1 MTTVSP
7 ELSQAYSDRYAAISQ
22 RLLRDAQRELDLGDL
37 IQASEKTWG
46 AAAHAVKALAQKW
59 GWYHQ
64 GHLRIRAVVDFIAIE
79 RDRKDLIDLYQH
91 PHTMHVNWYEHEL
104 YDDTLQ
110 VSINAT
116 GRFVAEMEKIRAEPV
131 PVFPPSESLPRPQSR
146 RLRLLNTPPTDNP
159 PRYVDVSLLPPVEPE
174 PPEAR

>member
-1 MTTVSP
+1 MTSVSP

-46 AAAHAVKALAQKW
+46 AAAHAFKAVAEKW

-64 GHLRIRAVVDFIAIE
+64 GHHRLNAVVDFISI
-79 RDRKDLIDLYQH
+79 DQNRKDLTDLYLR
-91 PHTMHVNWYEHEL
+91 PRLLHVNWYEHEL
-104 YDDTLQ
+104 YEDTVQ
-110 VSINAT
+110 QAIEAT
-116 GRFVAEMEKIRAEPV
+116 EIFVAEMEKIRDEDIPT
-131 PVFPPSESLPRPQSR
+131 FPAVESLTRSQGR
-146 RLRLLNTPPTDNP
+146 KLRLLNTPPTDNP

-174 PPEAR
+174 PPEVH

>member
-1 MTTVSP
+1 MTSASP

-46 AAAHAVKALAQKW
+46 AAAHAIKALAQKW

-64 GHLRIRAVVDFIAIE
+64 GHHRLDASVHYIVSE
-79 RDRKDLIDLYQH
+79 RDRDDLLGWYNTVGALH
-91 PHTMHVNWYEHEL
+91 RNYYEHEL
-104 YDDTLQ
+104 HGDTLQ
-110 VSINAT
+110 RAINAT
-116 GRFVAEMEKIRAEPV
+116 GRFVAEMEKIRVEPV
-131 PVFPPSESLPRPQSR
+131 PVFPPSESLTRSQGR

-174 PPEAR
+174 PPEAG

>member
-1 MTTVSP
+1 M
-7 ELSQAYSDRYAAISQ
+7 SQAYSDRYAAISQ

-46 AAAHAVKALAQKW
+46 AAAHAIKALAQKW

-64 GHLRIRAVVDFIAIE
+64 GHYRLNAVVDFIAI
-79 RDRKDLIDLYQH
+79 DRARHDLVNLYNFSSILH
-91 PHTMHVNWYEHEL
+91 SNYYEHEL
-104 YDDTLQ
+104 YGDSLQ
-110 VSINAT
+110 IAIDAT
-116 GRFVAEMEKIRAEPV
+116 GGFVAEMEKIRAEPI
-131 PVFPPSESLPRPQSR
+131 PTFPPSESLTRAQGR

-159 PRYVDVSLLPPVEPE
+159 PRYVDVSLVPPVEPE

>member
-46 AAAHAVKALAQKW
+46 AAAHAVKAVAQKW

-64 GHLRIRAVVDFIAIE
+64 GHYRLNAVVEFISIE

-91 PHTMHVNWYEHEL
+91 PYIMHVNWYEHEL
-104 YDDTLQ
+104 YDDNVQIAL
-110 VSINAT
+110 NAT
-116 GRFVAEMEKIRAEPV
+116 GTFVAEMEKIRDEPV
-131 PVFPPSESLPRPQSR
+131 PAFPPAESLTRSQGR

-159 PRYVDVSLLPPVEPE
+159 PRYVDVSHLPPVEPE
-174 PPEAR
+174 PPETR

>member
-1 MTTVSP
+1 MTSVSP

-46 AAAHAVKALAQKW
+46 AAAHAIKALAQMW

-64 GHLRIRAVVDFIAIE
+64 GHHRLDASVYYIVSE
-79 RDRKDLIDLYQH
+79 RHHEDLLGWYNTANGLH
-91 PHTMHVNWYEHEL
+91 RNYYEHEL
-104 YDDTLQ
+104 YADTLQ
-110 VSINAT
+110 LAIDAT

-131 PVFPPSESLPRPQSR
+131 PVFPPFENLSRAQGR

-174 PPEAR
+174 PPES

>member
-1 MTTVSP
+1 MTSVSP

-37 IQASEKTWG
+37 IQASEKAWG

-64 GHLRIRAVVDFIAIE
+64 GHLRIRAVVDFIAIQWNRE
-79 RDRKDLIDLYQH
+79 DLTELYLF

-104 YDDTLQ
+104 YEDNVQ
-110 VSINAT
+110 RAINAT
-116 GRFVAEMEKIRAEPV
+116 GRFVAEMEIIRAEPV
-131 PVFPPSESLPRPQSR
+131 PVFPSSESLTRSQGR
-146 RLRLLNTPPTDNP
+146 RLRLLNSPPTDNP

-174 PPEAR
+174 PPETR

>member
-1 MTTVSP
+1 MTSVSP

-22 RLLRDAQRELDLGDL
+22 RLLRDAQQELDHGDL

-46 AAAHAVKALAQKW
+46 AAAHAIKALAQKW

-64 GHLRIRAVVDFIAIE
+64 GHHRLDASVHYIVSE
-79 RDRKDLIDLYQH
+79 RGQEDLLGWYNTVSALH
-91 PHTMHVNWYEHEL
+91 RNYYEHEL
-104 YDDTLQ
+104 YGDTLQ
-110 VSINAT
+110 FAVDAT

-131 PVFPPSESLPRPQSR
+131 PVFPPSESLTRAQSR

-174 PPEAR
+174 PPES

>member
-64 GHLRIRAVVDFIAIE
+64 GHYRLNAVVDFIAYE
-79 RDRKDLIDLYQH
+79 KNREDLIALYSD
-91 PHTMHVNWYEHEL
+91 PSLMHFNYYEHE
-104 YDDTLQ
+104 YFEDRVQTAIDFTR
-110 VSINAT
+110 A
-116 GRFVAEMEKIRAEPV
+116 FVDEMELIRAEPV
-131 PVFPPSESLPRPQSR
+131 PAFPPLQTMTRPQQQ
-146 RLRLLNTPPTDNP
+146 RLRLLTTR
-159 PRYVDVSLLPPVEPE
+159 PRDHKEKPDDISLMPPVEPE
-174 PPEAR
+174 PPEVR